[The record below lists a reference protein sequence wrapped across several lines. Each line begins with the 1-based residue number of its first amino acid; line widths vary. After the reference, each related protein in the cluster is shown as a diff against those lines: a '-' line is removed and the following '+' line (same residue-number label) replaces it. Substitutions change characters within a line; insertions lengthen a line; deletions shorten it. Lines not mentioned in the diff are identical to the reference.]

1 MSDILVIYHANCADG
16 FTAAWAAWKYFGA
29 NAEYYP
35 ATHGNPP
42 PDVAGKHVVIVDF
55 CFKRG
60 VLDEMAEKALSILVL
75 DHHKTAAAD
84 LAGIAT
90 PKMPWEDHIQ
100 DAHLQ
105 DPLKMTRLPYIRALF
120 DMERSGAGITW
131 DFFHSPDSRPDL
143 VNYVE
148 DRDLWRFSLS
158 HSREVNAYIFA
169 HEYAFFEWD
178 RLCAEL
184 TDIDRVSAMGAA
196 IEKKH
201 HKDVR
206 ELVEATRRKMIIGG
220 HLVPVANIPYTL
232 TSDAGHLMCQGVDEG
247 LAGSWIP
254 PFAACYWDTSE
265 GRVFSLRSSD
275 DGLDVSEIAGRYG
288 GGGHAKA
295 AGFRMPIGWEGDA
308 AAPS

>member
-75 DHHKTAAAD
+75 DHHKTAEAD

-90 PKMPWEDHIQ
+90 PKMAWEDHIQ

-105 DPLKMTRLPYIRALF
+105 DPLQMTRLPYVRALF

-131 DFFHSPDSRPDL
+131 DFFHPGVLRPNL

-148 DRDLWRFSLS
+148 DRDLWRFSLT
-158 HSREVNAYIFA
+158 HSREVNAYVFA
-169 HEYAFFEWD
+169 HEYTFLEWD
-178 RLCAEL
+178 RLRAYL
-184 TDIDRVSAMGAA
+184 TNIDSAADMGAA

-206 ELVEATRRKMIIGG
+206 ELVQATRRTMVIGG
-220 HLVPVANIPYTL
+220 HKIPVANIPYTL
-232 TSDAGHLMCQGVDEG
+232 TSDAGHLMAQGE
-247 LAGSWIP
+247 

-288 GGGHAKA
+288 GGGHARA

-308 AAPS
+308 A